1 MRISSFC
8 LSLALISSCT
18 AYAQAQDSRYSRYK
32 ECSWRLGHGY
42 YCGGFPPETCCEV
55 ADTPRCVPKSELGSQ
70 RCECMDKYDC
80 DVFSENCWRY
90 TCINITTTARS
101 VTLKRARY
109 EVNTSEPYYCDS
121 DSDCL
126 VNKTCKDGKCT
137 IRDRSDP
144 LNIGVRVAIKLGCAI
159 LFHVPMTWI
168 LYRWLPR
175 FLERRRQR
183 RECREQERNLRVR
196 IEPGNSNHIAALS
209 EVASP
214 RETDEHEFVCC
225 CSCLSP
231 TKATPSKENEN
242 EMQTANNPTSPET
255 VLEVEDDTPEA
266 SPPYNPAYNPS
277 HSAPVLGTSNGSA
290 VSVGVPA
297 GGANEMIVA
306 NSNSTVAEIRDN
318 VLFPPGLPPPYH
330 SLTFER
336 QQNASDSLPVQP
348 PPSYEATVREI
359 LL

>member
-1 MRISSFC
+1 
-8 LSLALISSCT
+8 LISSCT

-42 YCGGFPPETCCEV
+42 YCGPPETCCEV

-70 RCECMDKYDC
+70 RCECVDKYDC

-101 VTLKRARY
+101 VTSKRATY
-109 EVNTSEPYYCDS
+109 KVNTSEPYYCDS

-137 IRDRSDP
+137 IRDRRDP
-144 LNIGVRVAIKLGCAI
+144 LNIGVRVAIRLGCAI
-159 LFHVPMTWI
+159 LFYVPMTWF
-168 LYRWLPR
+168 LHRWLPR

-183 RECREQERNLRVR
+183 RECREQERNLHVR
-196 IEPGNSNHIAALS
+196 TEPGDANHIAALS

-214 RETDEHEFVCC
+214 GETVEHEFVCC
-225 CSCLSP
+225 CRCLSS
-231 TKATPSKENEN
+231 TREVTPSRENEH

-255 VLEVEDDTPEA
+255 VLEGDTPGA
-266 SPPYNPAYNPS
+266 SLLYNPAYNPS
-277 HSAPVLGTSNGSA
+277 HSASVLGTSNGSA

-297 GGANEMIVA
+297 GGENEHGVQEMIVA
-306 NSNSTVAEIRDN
+306 NSNSAVAEIRNN
-318 VLFPPGLPPPYH
+318 VLFPAGVPLPYH